1 VKRFFGNWWVL
12 TVTAAVLVVLVL
24 AVGLPLV
31 LAPMRPLAIRLLMVL
46 AVGLV
51 WGVFALIRVLKA
63 RKAAKAIADELAM
76 SDAGAG
82 EDAALKERMR
92 QALAGL
98 KSASGDRRD
107 YLYTRPWYVIIGPP
121 GAGKTTALVSS
132 GVRFPFSETA
142 LKGVGGTRNLDF
154 WFADE
159 AVLVD
164 TAGRYTTQDS
174 EEATDAR
181 GWQSFLKLL
190 RKNRPLQPINGVLV
204 AIGLDEL
211 LTVDRAG
218 LDAHAAAVRRRLT
231 ELQRTLEV
239 AVPVYVLFTKSDLLA
254 GFTEYF
260 EDLDVEGRRAV
271 LGATL
276 PWPPKAPTPER
287 LTAEFDALAQ
297 AVQDRMA
304 KRLQEEPDPRRR
316 SLILGFCAQL
326 TGVRARVMRFLGGA
340 FPPEAA
346 AASPLRGFYFTSGVQ
361 DGAPLD
367 RILAGVAQAYS
378 ASAALAPGQG
388 KGRAFFLNRL
398 LGDVVFPE
406 AGLVQGDPKSVAR
419 RRAMLTAAFAALGVI
434 AFLALSAWTVSFLKN
449 RTLQNQLLAGAQA
462 ASQEIR
468 TTGVDLVQV
477 RDTDPSLEQT
487 LSILRALRDLPRGYA
502 EQTKAPPLLMRMG
515 LYQDAHAQKARE
527 AYLEAVQRILL
538 PRLLLRQEAYL
549 RQHLNDPL
557 AIYEPLKVYLM
568 LGGQGPPAKDGRSAP
583 ADPKAIKA
591 WIENDWETE
600 SLAGADSA
608 SVRKELSQH
617 LDVLLS
623 DPQFGR
629 VWPERRAALDS
640 DLINAARAAVQTL
653 SLADRAYAIL
663 RQKAAASGEADW
675 RADTVLGVGDA
686 QAFAGGAAVMQATV
700 PYFFTRT
707 GYERAYQ
714 IGLQTVQA
722 DLERDLWVMGP
733 DVDKASIRTQVE
745 AVRPGVA
752 QLYAKEYI
760 ASWDGVLKT
769 LQPADYFHNLA
780 ALGAITRTPSPL
792 KLMLLELRKNTTFTG
807 GVAGAG
813 SVIAKGAKAKL
824 GGMAPNLAAVMGGAA
839 PGGGTGLDAGRQIS
853 DYFKTLQDYVGD
865 GKTPGALDDFLG
877 ALKAAGSAMNAANV
891 AGGGLGGAAAQGQVA
906 QALGAVTS
914 AAAMAPAQMQGF
926 VAEAAKGGQGAAV
939 SSAQGAIADE
949 YQRNLLP
956 ACRSV
961 TDNRYPF
968 FGAAQSDAGAADILR
983 VMGANGQF
991 DAFVRDRLGP
1001 LLETSGPV
1009 WRWRRDDPVGAL
1021 LDPTSAEQ
1029 FQKAAQIRDLLTSS
1043 LPLKVELAG
1052 LGGAVTAAEFSTGGT
1067 TYRFEPAA
1075 PGAKPVIWSMSA
1087 GLPEARVVL
1096 FSGTQELK
1104 RFEAQGAWAP
1114 FRLFDA
1120 AQRENAGPMAFK
1132 ATFGQGAQFA
1142 TLRVTLPTDKS
1153 PFGRGGMWS
1162 FRCPAKL

>member
-1 VKRFFGNWWVL
+1 VKRVFGNWWVL
-12 TVTAAVLVVLVL
+12 TIAAAVLVALVL

-31 LAPMRPLAIRLLMVL
+31 APPLRPWWVRLLLLL
-46 AVGLV
+46 AVVLV
-51 WGVFALIRVLKA
+51 WGVFALLRVMKA
-63 RKAAKAIADELAM
+63 RKAAKAIADELA
-76 SDAGAG
+76 SSEAGAG
-82 EDAALKERMR
+82 EEATLNERMR
-92 QALAGL
+92 QALSGL
-98 KSASGDRRD
+98 KSASGDKRD
-107 YLYTRPWYVIIGPP
+107 YLYNRPWYVIIGPP
-121 GAGKTTALVSS
+121 GAGKTTALLSS

-174 EEATDAR
+174 DETADAR
-181 GWQSFLKLL
+181 GWQGFLKLL
-190 RKNRPLQPINGVLV
+190 RKHRPLQPVNGVLV
-204 AIGLDEL
+204 AIGLDEI
-211 LTVDRAG
+211 LTCDRAG
-218 LDAHAAAVRRRLT
+218 LDAHAAAVRRRLA

-239 AVPVYVLFTKSDLLA
+239 AVPVYVLFTKADLLA
-254 GFTEYF
+254 GFAEYF

-276 PWPPKAPTPER
+276 PWPPQPPTSER
-287 LTAEFDALAQ
+287 LTGEFDVLAQ
-297 AVQDRMA
+297 AVQDRMS
-304 KRLQEEPDPRRR
+304 KRLQDEADPRRR
-316 SLILGFCAQL
+316 SLILGFPAQL
-326 TGVRARVMRFLGGA
+326 AGVRARAMRFLGGA
-340 FPPEAA
+340 FPTETATAA
-346 AASPLRGFYFTSGVQ
+346 PLRGFYFTSGVQ
-361 DGAPLD
+361 GGAPLD
-367 RILAGVAQAYS
+367 RILAGVAGAYS
-378 ASAALAPGQG
+378 AGAAPPAG
-388 KGRAFFLNRL
+388 KGRAYFLNRL
-398 LGDVVFPE
+398 LGEVVFPE

-419 RRAMLTAAFAALGVI
+419 RRAALTAAFAVLGVVVL
-434 AFLALSAWTVSFLKN
+434 LAAAAWTVSFLKN
-449 RTLQNQLLAGAQA
+449 GTLQNQLLAGAQA
-462 ASQEIR
+462 ASQETR
-468 TTGVDLVQV
+468 ATGVDLVQV
-477 RDTDPSLEQT
+477 RETDPSLEQT
-487 LSILRALRDLPRGYA
+487 LSILRALRELPRGYA
-502 EQTKAPPLLMRMG
+502 DQAKAPPLLMRMG
-515 LYQDAHAQKARE
+515 LYQDAHAQKARD

-538 PRLLLRQEAYL
+538 PRVLLRLESYL
-549 RQHLNDPL
+549 HEHLNDPL

-568 LGGQGPPAKDGRSAP
+568 LGGQGPPSGDGLSTP

-591 WIENDWETE
+591 WVENDWETA
-600 SLAGADSA
+600 SIAGADAA
-608 SVRKELSQH
+608 SVRKELDQH
-617 LDVLLS
+617 LDALLG

-629 VWPERRAALDS
+629 VWPERQAALDS
-640 DLINAARAAVQTL
+640 DLINSARAAVQTL

-663 RQKAAASGEADW
+663 RQKAAASGGADW
-675 RADTVLGVGDA
+675 RADAVLGVGDA
-686 QAFAGGAAVMQATV
+686 QAFANGPAVMQATV

-714 IGLQTVQA
+714 IGLQTVQS

-733 DVDKASIRTQVE
+733 DVDKATIRTQVE

-760 ASWDGVLKT
+760 AAWDGVMKT
-769 LQPADYFHNLA
+769 LQPGDYFHNLA
-780 ALGAITRTPSPL
+780 ALGAVTRAPSPL
-792 KLMLLELRKNTTFTG
+792 KLVLLELRKNTTFTG
-807 GVAGAG
+807 GASGAAATA
-813 SVIAKGAKAKL
+813 AKGVAAKL
-824 GGMAPNLAAVMGGAA
+824 GAMVPGASALGGGAA
-839 PGGGTGLDAGRQIS
+839 GGGGTGLDAGRQIT

-865 GKTPGALDDFLG
+865 GKAPGALDDFLT
-877 ALKAAGSAMNAANV
+877 ALKSAGAAMNAAGV

-906 QALGAVTS
+906 QALGAVTT
-914 AAAMAPAQMQGF
+914 AAAMAPAQMQSF
-926 VAEAAKGGQGAAV
+926 VGAAAKGGQGAAV

-956 ACRSV
+956 ACRGV
-961 TDNRYPF
+961 TENRYPF
-968 FGAAQSDAGAADILR
+968 FGAAQSDAAAADILR

-991 DAFVRDRLGP
+991 DSFVRDRLGP

-1029 FQKAAQIRDLLTSS
+1029 FQKASQIRDLLTSG

-1052 LGGAVTAAEFSTGGT
+1052 LGGAVTAVEFSAGGA
-1067 TYRFEPAA
+1067 TYRFETAA

-1087 GLPEARVVL
+1087 GLPEAHVVL
-1096 FSGTQELK
+1096 FSGTQEVK
-1104 RFEAQGAWAP
+1104 RFAAEGAWAP